1 MGERTLFL
9 FTEKFPFKGGEP
21 FLETEIGYLA
31 DAFDEVL
38 VFPWSSGDVLA
49 VTLPKN
55 VKVMETL
62 KPLELRMRQVL
73 ASRLGLLLSW
83 FLGEIFSSRHRF
95 RYLKEFKWNF
105 YRWLGML
112 KVALAW
118 QQKRETL
125 KKQYPNPKL
134 YTYWFNEWG
143 TVLSLARCMGMK
155 DRFVSRVH
163 LYDFEE
169 EFSGRGYLPFRDREM
184 KQVHKVFPIS
194 EYAKEYVKKRYP
206 ETNMECLR
214 LGVED
219 RGTNPISNSEA
230 YTIVSCSSLSWYKR
244 PLLLVEVLKHLT
256 IPVCWIH
263 LGDGPM
269 RDAFLEASSEL
280 PTNVKFEFKGSVS
293 NTEVISFY
301 QQNPVDLVLN
311 LSSYEGI
318 PVSLMEAISFGIPIA
333 GCNVCGMPEI
343 VTSETGLLLD
353 MSPNPERTASAII
366 DFLKTKSR
374 NWALRVGVKEYW
386 EQNFKA
392 NKNYPQFLKRL

>member
-1 MGERTLFL
+1 L
-9 FTEKFPFKGGEP
+9 FTEKFPYKGGEP

-31 DAFDEVL
+31 SAFDEVL
-38 VFPWSSGDVLA
+38 VFPWISGD
-49 VTLPKN
+49 TLVMHLPEN

-62 KPLELRMRQVL
+62 MPMELRMRQL
-73 ASRLGLLLSW
+73 LKSRWGLFLTW
-83 FLGEIFSSRHRF
+83 FLGEVFSSRHRF

-105 YRWLGML
+105 YRWMGML
-112 KVALAW
+112 KISLAW
-118 QQKRETL
+118 MDKL
-125 KKQYPNPKL
+125 KILKEQHPNPKL

-143 TVLSLARCMGMK
+143 TVLALARCMGMK

-219 RGTNPISNSEA
+219 RGTNPISNAEA
-230 YTIVSCSSLSWYKR
+230 YTIVTCSGLSWYKR
-244 PLLLVEVLKHLT
+244 PLLLVEVLKQLT
-256 IPVCWIH
+256 IPVRWVH

-269 RDAFLEASSEL
+269 RDAFLEATSQL
-280 PTNVKFEFKGSVS
+280 PGHVKFEWKGSIS
-293 NTEVISFY
+293 NIEVISFY
-301 QQNPVDLVLN
+301 QNTPVDMVLN

-343 VTSETGLLLD
+343 VNSNAGLLLEE
-353 MSPNPERTASAII
+353 NAASKAISQYLQSFVVANSRDVSFRNKVKQEWQKRFSAVHNYKKFI
-366 DFLKTKSR
+366 DTLKH
-374 NWALRVGVKEYW
+374 A
-386 EQNFKA
+386 
-392 NKNYPQFLKRL
+392 